1 MKSLSTSLRILD
13 AFCGERSTWSVTEL
27 ATSLGLEKPL
37 VSKNLACFREA
48 GFLKQ
53 DPVTNA
59 YSPDIRAFLLGAQF
73 LNGNDLVR
81 EAGAELRRLTESTS
95 QTSTV
100 CILDGCDVVHLASVE
115 GPHFLDV
122 GWRVGTWLPFHATA
136 VGKLLFAF
144 ADPKLLDEAIAKR
157 GMPRF
162 TDTTICNAAKFKKQ
176 LAQVVASG
184 WVETNQETKE
194 GLAAQA
200 VPIYGADQRVVAALG
215 LIFPFHAVKEAART
229 KQIELLHNSA
239 RKISARLGA
248 QVYPYGEPRR

>member
-1 MKSLSTSLRILD
+1 MKSLNTNLRILG

-27 ATSLGLEKPL
+27 AASLGLEKPL

-59 YSPDIRAFLLGAQF
+59 YSPGIRSFLLGAQF

-81 EAGAELRRLTESTS
+81 EAGAELRRLTERTS

-136 VGKLLFAF
+136 AGKVLFAY
-144 ADPKLLDEAIAKR
+144 AEPKLLEEAIVKR

-162 TDTTICNAAKFKKQ
+162 TKTTICSAPKLKKQ
-176 LAQVVASG
+176 LAQVAVSG
-184 WVETNQETKE
+184 WVETNQETRD

-200 VPIYGADQRVVAALG
+200 VPIYGADQQVVAALG
-215 LIFPFHAVKEAART
+215 LIFPLHAVNEPERT
-229 KQIELLHNSA
+229 KQIDLLHNSA
-239 RKISARLGA
+239 RTISGRLGA
-248 QVYPYGEPRR
+248 QVYPYGEMRR